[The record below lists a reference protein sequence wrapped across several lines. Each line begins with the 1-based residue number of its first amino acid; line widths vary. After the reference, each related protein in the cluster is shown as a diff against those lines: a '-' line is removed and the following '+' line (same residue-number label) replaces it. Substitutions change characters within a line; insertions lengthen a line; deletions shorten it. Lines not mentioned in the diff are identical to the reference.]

1 MLSLSDNEQLTRVG
15 PGTPMGSMMRE
26 NWMPALVSSE
36 LPAPDCD
43 PVRVLLLGER
53 FIAFRDSSGSVGMLS
68 AQCPHRG
75 ASLAAG
81 PHSDR
86 HMNPWRASAA
96 QLARPVHRPSESNGE
111 VGGLAPNGGP
121 GDSETFPA

>member
-26 NWMPALVSSE
+26 YWMPALVSSE

-68 AQCPHRG
+68 VAVSP
-75 ASLAAG
+75 
-81 PHSDR
+81 
-86 HMNPWRASAA
+86 PWRFAVLRT
-96 QLARPVHRPSESNGE
+96 QRGRRSEMRLPRLD
-111 VGGLAPNGGP
+111 V
-121 GDSETFPA
+121 